1 MIITER
7 YHHSPHIKKVSKL
20 ERNRLVGF
28 VAKVMEES
36 GFKVYRNFKTSR
48 HLIDIYGVLSTV
60 LGDIGVVVACK
71 NYDERWKV
79 GLDVLKEMEMVAK
92 NLKASKVVIVTTSEF
107 TDNAINYASRR
118 NIKLI
123 DKNGLM
129 NLAKAFSRRS
139 LEIEETETKMEN
151 ENLDYIPASEKNS
164 SRFITHGRRILLNA
178 KKKETFLP
186 TIGPRMKVLLG
197 NTIVLVVVV
206 LVLSLIVAYI
216 LGSVGNVI
224 GPILGIINIL
234 TAAILSYGLV
244 FYVDRDSTKVLVKGT
259 TVFFITLLIY
269 ILAILF

>member
-92 NLKASKVVIVTTSEF
+92 NLKASKVVIVTTSQF

-129 NLAKAFSRRS
+129 NLAKAFSRRE
-139 LEIEETETKMEN
+139 LEVEETETRIEN
-151 ENLDYIPASEKNS
+151 EDLEYIPASGKS
-164 SRFITHGRRILLNA
+164 STGFITHGRRILLNS
-178 KKKETFLP
+178 KKRETFFP
-186 TIGPRMKVLLG
+186 TIGPRMKVLLS
-197 NTIVLVVVV
+197 NTIVLIIIV
-206 LVLSLIVAYI
+206 LLLSTFIAFI
-216 LGSVGNVI
+216 FGSIGNVM
-224 GPILGIINIL
+224 GPILRIIEIL
-234 TAAILSYGLV
+234 SAAILSYGLV
-244 FYVDRDSTKVLVKGT
+244 FYVDRDSIKVLVKGT
-259 TVFFITLLIY
+259 TVFFVTLLIY